1 MHSHVCSTNYT
12 QWVTGKSHGTQKEE
26 EKELLGRNK
35 SSRERWRGMKEGE
48 NDYNLL
54 NTSVKESKANKDL
67 R

>member
-12 QWVTGKSHGTQKEE
+12 QWVTGQSHGTRKEE
-26 EKELLGRNK
+26 ENFLGEINVQGMMEGVKE
-35 SSRERWRGMKEGE
+35 SE

-54 NTSVKESKANKDL
+54 NTSVKSSKANKDF